1 MKSGNFEHLGTK
13 RDTKIGL
20 KYKKRITMDKM
31 KRETRRNSKEELCY
45 YLERLEVFITKDI
58 THTF

>member
-1 MKSGNFEHLGTK
+1 MMKSGNFEHLRTK

-31 KRETRRNSKEELCY
+31 KRETRNVRSCPLSPC
-45 YLERLEVFITKDI
+45 LD
-58 THTF
+58 